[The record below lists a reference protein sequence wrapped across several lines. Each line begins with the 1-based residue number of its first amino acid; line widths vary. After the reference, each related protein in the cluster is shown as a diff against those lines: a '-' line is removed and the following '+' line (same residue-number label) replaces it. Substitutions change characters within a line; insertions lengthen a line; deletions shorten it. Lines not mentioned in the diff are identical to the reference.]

1 MESVVVASASH
12 DIAESDGGGSLES
25 EGDEECPGAAH
36 GAVAVVGATAQA
48 AQSAHRLK
56 KLEYVGEVAVAIYEP
71 GRNQKC
77 RSVTVTSVPLAVLQL
92 AAWPSAC
99 LHGRASCGQSPY
111 RHRRH
116 LL

>member
-48 AQSAHRLK
+48 AQSAQRLK
-56 KLEYVGEVAVAIYEP
+56 KLECVGEVAVAIYEP

-77 RSVTVTSVPLAVLQL
+77 RSRPRDDRHERATGCVRAACMLLALL
-92 AAWPSAC
+92 PAWPSLVRTVPA
-99 LHGRASCGQSPY
+99 
-111 RHRRH
+111 
-116 LL
+116 

>member
-48 AQSAHRLK
+48 AQSAQRLK
-56 KLEYVGEVAVAIYEP
+56 KLECVGEVAVAIYEP

-77 RSVTVTSVPLAVLQL
+77 RSVTVTRPERACHWLCCLL
-92 AAWPSAC
+92 GLLHAWPSLVRTAVPV
-99 LHGRASCGQSPY
+99 Q
-111 RHRRH
+111 
-116 LL
+116 